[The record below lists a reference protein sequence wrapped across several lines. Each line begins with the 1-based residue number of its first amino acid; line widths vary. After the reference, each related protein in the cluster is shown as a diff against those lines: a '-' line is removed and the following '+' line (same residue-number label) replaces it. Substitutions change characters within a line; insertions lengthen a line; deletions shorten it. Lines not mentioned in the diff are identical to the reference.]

1 MLALVEEPMDD
12 KMNYY
17 PISRKEWQGFYHN
30 GKAPLTEEELEDIKG
45 FNDQISLQD
54 VQDIYVPLTHLIH
67 LYMKEF
73 ESLTVSKGLFL
84 HEYVPVPPFIIGIA
98 GSVAVGKSTTA
109 RLLQLILSRTFKR
122 RNVQLITTD
131 GFLYPNKVLAEKGI
145 MDRKGFPESYDMEK
159 LIDFLNQVKN
169 SQEEI
174 KAPLYSHSV
183 YDIIEGEYEVIQQP
197 DILIVEGINTL
208 QLPANQQIYV
218 SDFFDFSVFVD
229 AEPKL
234 IEKWYLERFGAL
246 LDTAFLDPDNY
257 YYQYAI
263 GNRDDAFAMAKEV
276 WKTVNLKNLEEY
288 ILPTRGRADIILH
301 KTENHIIDEIFM
313 RKY

>member
-131 GFLYPNKVLAEKGI
+131 GFLYPNKVLEKKGI

-183 YDIIEGEYEVIQQP
+183 YDIVEGEYEVIQQP

-263 GNRDDAFAMAKEV
+263 GNREDAFAMAKEV

>member
-1 MLALVEEPMDD
+1 MDD

-17 PISRKEWQGFYHN
+17 LIPREEWQGFYHN
-30 GKAPLTEEELEDIKG
+30 GKAPLTKEELENIKG

-84 HEYVPVPPFIIGIA
+84 HQYLKVPPFIIGIA

-109 RLLQLILSRTFKR
+109 RLLQTILSRTFKR

-131 GFLYPNKVLAEKGI
+131 GFLYPNKILEAKGI
-145 MDRKGFPESYDMEK
+145 MERKGFPESYDMEK
-159 LIDFLNQVKN
+159 LIAFLNQVKN
-169 SQEEI
+169 GEEEV
-174 KAPLYSHSV
+174 KVPLYSHNV
-183 YDIIEGEYEVIQQP
+183 YDIVEGQYEMIQQP

-229 AEPKL
+229 ADPTL
-234 IEKWYLERFGAL
+234 IEQWYLERFGAL
-246 LDTAFLDPDNY
+246 LDTAFQDPTNY

-263 GNRDDAFAMAKEV
+263 GDRKDAFALAKNV
-276 WKTVNLKNLEEY
+276 WKNVNLKNLEEY

-301 KTENHIIDEIFM
+301 KTEKHIVDKIFM

>member
-1 MLALVEEPMDD
+1 
-12 KMNYY
+12 MNYY
-17 PISRKEWQGFYHN
+17 PISREEWHGFYHD
-30 GKAPLTEEELEDIKG
+30 GKAPLTEAELDNIKSV
-45 FNDQISLQD
+45 NDQISLKD
-54 VQDIYVPLTHLIH
+54 VQEIYVPLTHLIH

-73 ESLTVSKGLFL
+73 ESLTLSKGLFL
-84 HEYVPVPPFIIGIA
+84 HEYVSVPPFIIGIA

-109 RLLQLILSRTFKR
+109 RLLQRILARTFKR

-131 GFLYPNKVLAEKGI
+131 GFLYPNKVLEEQGM

-159 LIDFLNQVKN
+159 LINFLNEVK
-169 SQEEI
+169 SGKDEI
-174 KAPLYSHSV
+174 KAPVYSHSV
-183 YDIIEGEYEVIQQP
+183 YDVIEGEYELIQQP

-218 SDFFDFSVFVD
+218 SDFFDFSIFVD
-229 AEPKL
+229 ADPAL

-246 LDTAFLDPDNY
+246 LDTAFLDPNNY

-263 GNRDDAFAMAKEV
+263 GKREDAFAMARNV
-276 WKTVNLKNLEEY
+276 WKTVNLPNLEEY

-301 KTENHIIDEIFM
+301 KTENHLIDQIYL

>member
-1 MLALVEEPMDD
+1 MDD

-17 PISRKEWQGFYHN
+17 LIPREEWQGFYRN
-30 GKAPLTEEELEDIKG
+30 GKAPLTKEELENIKG

-84 HEYVPVPPFIIGIA
+84 HQYLKVPPFIIGIA

-109 RLLQLILSRTFKR
+109 RLLQTILSRTFKR

-131 GFLYPNKVLAEKGI
+131 GFLYPNKILETKGI
-145 MDRKGFPESYDMEK
+145 MERKGFPESYDMEK
-159 LIDFLNQVKN
+159 LIAFLNQIKNGEEKVKV
-169 SQEEI
+169 
-174 KAPLYSHSV
+174 PLYSHNV
-183 YDIIEGEYEVIQQP
+183 YDIVEGQYEIIQQP

-229 AEPKL
+229 ADPTL
-234 IEKWYLERFGAL
+234 IEQWYLERFGAL
-246 LDTAFLDPDNY
+246 LDTAFQDPTNY

-263 GNRDDAFAMAKEV
+263 GNRKDAFALAKNV
-276 WKTVNLKNLEEY
+276 WKNVNLKNLQEY

-301 KTENHIIDEIFM
+301 KTEKHIVDKIFM

>member
-1 MLALVEEPMDD
+1 
-12 KMNYY
+12 MNYY
-17 PISRKEWQGFYHN
+17 PISREEWHGFYHD
-30 GKAPLTEEELEDIKG
+30 GKAPLTEAELDNIKSV
-45 FNDQISLQD
+45 NDQISLKD
-54 VQDIYVPLTHLIH
+54 VQEIYVPLTHLIH

-73 ESLTVSKGLFL
+73 ESLTLSKGLFL
-84 HEYVPVPPFIIGIA
+84 HEYVSVPPFIIGIA

-109 RLLQLILSRTFKR
+109 RLLQRILARTFKR

-131 GFLYPNKVLAEKGI
+131 GFLYPNKVLEEQGI

-159 LIDFLNQVKN
+159 LINFLNEVK
-169 SQEEI
+169 SGKDEI
-174 KAPLYSHSV
+174 KAPVYSHSV
-183 YDIIEGEYEVIQQP
+183 YDVIEGEYELIQQP

-218 SDFFDFSVFVD
+218 SDFFDFSIFVD
-229 AEPKL
+229 ADPAL

-246 LDTAFLDPDNY
+246 LDTAFLDPNNY

-263 GNRDDAFAMAKEV
+263 GKREDAFAMARNV
-276 WKTVNLKNLEEY
+276 WKTVNLPNLEEY

-301 KTENHIIDEIFM
+301 KTENHLIDQIYL

>member
-1 MLALVEEPMDD
+1 MNER
-12 KMNYY
+12 MNYY
-17 PISRKEWQGFYHN
+17 KISREQWQDFYTEGN
-30 GKAPLTEEELEDIKG
+30 TPLTQAELDSIKSL
-45 FNDQISLQD
+45 NDRISMKD
-54 VQDIYVPLTHLIH
+54 VADVYIPLCHLIH

-73 ESLTVSKGLFL
+73 ESLTLSKGLFL
-84 HEYVPVPPFIIGIA
+84 HKYVKMPPFIIGIA

-109 RLLQLILSRTFKR
+109 RLLQTLLDRLFKHRT
-122 RNVQLITTD
+122 VQLITTD
-131 GFLYPNKVLAEKGI
+131 GFLYPNKVLEARGI

-159 LIDFLNQVKN
+159 LIDFLNEVK
-169 SQEEI
+169 SGKETTQL
-174 KAPLYSHSV
+174 PMYSHNV
-183 YDIIEGEYEVIQQP
+183 YDIIEDQYQTIESP

-218 SDFFDFSVFVD
+218 SDFFDFSIFVD
-229 AEPKL
+229 AKPAL
-234 IEKWYLERFGAL
+234 IEKWYLERFEAL

-263 GNRDDAFAMAKEV
+263 GDRQKAIAMAESV
-276 WKTVNLKNLEEY
+276 WQNVNLKNLEEY

-301 KTENHIIDEIFM
+301 KAKHHIIDEIYL

>member
-1 MLALVEEPMDD
+1 MEEIT
-12 KMNYY
+12 NYY
-17 PISRKEWQGFYHN
+17 PVSRDEWRGFYRN
-30 GKAPLTEEELEDIKG
+30 GVAPLTEEELESIKG

-73 ESLTVSKGLFL
+73 ESLTLSKGLFL
-84 HEYVPVPPFIIGIA
+84 HKYVPVPPFIIGIA

-109 RLLQLILSRTFKR
+109 RLLQIILSRTFKR

-131 GFLYPNKVLAEKGI
+131 GFLYPNRVLQERGI
-145 MDRKGFPESYDMEK
+145 MHRKGFPESYDMPK
-159 LIDFLNQVKN
+159 LINFLNEVKN
-169 SQEEI
+169 GKEEI
-174 KAPLYSHSV
+174 QAPLYSHSV
-183 YDIIEGEYEVIQQP
+183 YDVIEGEYETIEQP
-197 DILIVEGINTL
+197 DILIVEGINVF

-229 AEPKL
+229 ADPKL
-234 IEKWYLERFGAL
+234 IEQWYLERFGAL
-246 LDTAFLDPDNY
+246 LDTAFKEPDNY
-257 YYQYAI
+257 YYPYAI
-263 GNRDDAFAMAKEV
+263 GDREDAFKMARNV

-288 ILPTRGRADIILH
+288 ILPTRSRADVILH
-301 KTENHIIDEIFM
+301 KVENHIVDEIFL